1 MLKTHGKRWVVYETF
16 DILQLITIYIYTVN
30 MSYYVAFGT
39 QPLELPSSYI
49 VKRWGREG
57 KNGTTTKS
65 MGINTKGLTNDLGD
79 LGVSPF

>member
-1 MLKTHGKRWVVYETF
+1 
-16 DILQLITIYIYTVN
+16 